1 MPKVVAHLKTF
12 PAIPTDGHTVESLT
26 KLVQDTMQQGLADLQ
41 KEVLL
46 QG

>member
-12 PAIPTDGHTVESLT
+12 PAIATEGHTVESLT
-26 KLVQDTMQQGLADLQ
+26 QQVQVMMQKGLEDLQ
-41 KEVLL
+41 KEVL